1 MFYLMGNRPDGRIID
16 HEHHTLIDALR
27 DSKAIRHTVD
37 APTMPI
43 GTVKKAPLKV
53 MEELSVTFNCQALK
67 GNEEALD
74 YRLYFSGLGL

>member
-1 MFYLMGNRPDGRIID
+1 VLAGGTAPARRTAF
-16 HEHHTLIDALR
+16 
-27 DSKAIRHTVD
+27 HTVD